1 MELLRIKKK
10 YSIKYVLTAKLFEVY
25 LVFLILI
32 ICSIV
37 ISEPILVVGLIIL
50 LVFIMMGALIFSKQN
65 AAHTYIVFYEDK
77 VVYKRKFLF
86 MNKEKEMKYEN
97 IADIGYNQGTSWVT
111 RFFQKIY
118 HFGNIYIY
126 PKKGNLL
133 FNGICL
139 EVVENIEDVANEI
152 KEKIS
157 DKIIN

>member
-32 ICSIV
+32 I
-37 ISEPILVVGLIIL
+37 
-50 LVFIMMGALIFSKQN
+50 FGALILSKKS
-65 AAHTYIVFYEDK
+65 AAQTYISFYEDK